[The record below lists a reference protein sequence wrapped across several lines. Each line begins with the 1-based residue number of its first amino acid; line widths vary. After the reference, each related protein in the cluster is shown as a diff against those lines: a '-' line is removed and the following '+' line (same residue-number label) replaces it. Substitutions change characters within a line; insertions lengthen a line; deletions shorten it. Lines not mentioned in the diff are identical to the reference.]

1 MNKVF
6 LQIWEESSNNQIQ
19 PDGASIHLTQ
29 NDLFKFKSLV
39 YENRTDNVPESYI
52 RVVGDFSEALVSDSL
67 YNILSEKK
75 SLKLE
80 EYEFNNL
87 VGLNDI
93 RNVE

>member
-6 LQIWEESSNNQIQ
+6 LQIWEESSDSQIQ

-29 NDLFKFKSLV
+29 DELSKFKSLV
-39 YENRTDNVPESYI
+39 YRNRPTTVPDSYI
-52 RVVGDFSEALVSDSL
+52 RVVGDFSEVLISDTL

-93 RNVE
+93 KNVE